1 MSVDEQDEFKVVTG
15 FEDDLIFEENLRK
28 KVEAKNKQKKE
39 KKEAVERYYL
49 DPDELEVNLR
59 EHVIMRSI
67 NPNHVMSRKLGRNI
81 MTLVAEY
88 AEGGQFRSYYN
99 GWKEDMKS
107 RAHEHIC
114 RYAHGYRI
122 NYVKTLE
129 FFLRWIFRKK
139 TYALQSW
146 LADRG
151 ISYQKFY
158 LSLLEVKI
166 KTPNGKE
173 KSKMGRKIFESDM
186 HKLNNPL
193 ILKDLLDDAHK
204 DNPPEGIVFT
214 EDSFKEE
221 IFGKWPETLRLD
233 FDEQIRR
240 NPFNYLT
247 KYAYNAFIAVIK
259 EEKAVSDNSQ
269 SFEEKMKY
277 NPDSFDEENHGSE
290 DRYTQLDENRID
302 WDVKIFE

>member
-186 HKLNNPL
+186 HKMNNPL

>member
-15 FEDDLIFEENLRK
+15 FEDDLLFEENLRK